1 MITWFQYWIKNR
13 GSSADSIHS
22 LLNKHS
28 WGFVVKLNAG
38 FNNTRKLRGLQLP
51 KKYKQ
56 NMDSRI
62 EGPSLKA
69 SKFYLYFS
77 STWIPLYLQ
86 LSDVAQRRQ
95 SELLSP
101 LRSWVQ
107 FLLLY
112 DSCHLC
118 DKNQSTLCQKSWVFS
133 GCSGFLPQGKLTGC
147 VRINTVRKLIS
158 QLL

>member
-1 MITWFQYWIKNR
+1 MVQYWIKNR
-13 GSSADSIHS
+13 GSSADSIFIHYWIS
-22 LLNKHS
+22 TRGVLLWS
-28 WGFVVKLNAG
+28 WTRVSITPESWEG
-38 FNNTRKLRGLQLP
+38 FNYLKNTSKTWT
-51 KKYKQ
+51 
-56 NMDSRI
+56 SRI